1 MQEVGGRALALDL
14 QDQIEGTLD
23 ELAARCIL
31 ELLALPLDKEYEPQ
45 RQQGLQGLRTL
56 LWTVDANGNGPPLG
70 GLTREQFMKEAFSL
84 MPAAEQVRLLTAFAN
99 FMYRKHYERIICD

>member
-1 MQEVGGRALALDL
+1 MLVFVQEVGGRALALDL

-31 ELLALPLDKEYEPQ
+31 ELLALPLDKEYESQ
-45 RQQGLQGLRTL
+45 RQHGLQGLRTL

-70 GLTREQFMKEAFSL
+70 GLAREQFMKEAFSL
-84 MPAAEQVRLLTAFAN
+84 MTVAEQVLALTSFTDIT
-99 FMYRKHYERIICD
+99 YC